1 MALSDGSATREQV
14 LSAEKR
20 VRLRRE
26 ALGKAAAL
34 EAARTSEE
42 RSWTDETGTVWR
54 YVVLDEAEARIQKC
68 EPAVTD
74 LVVPDELEGK
84 PVVSLAPDACAYLES
99 VETIHLPDSILSIGF
114 SAFRECRKLRSI
126 HFPCRRLTP
135 TGCAT
140 ASRSSG
146 WSFRGAWERST
157 RASSTSPV

>member
-1 MALSDGSATREQV
+1 MSFTNQVDLSVLLQNTAKPAMDYIDRSSTRSIDISKLDVCFGGFTPMALSDGSATREQV

-26 ALGKAAAL
+26 ALEKAAAL

-74 LVVPDELEGK
+74 LVVPDEL
-84 PVVSLAPDACAYLES
+84 
-99 VETIHLPDSILSIGF
+99 
-114 SAFRECRKLRSI
+114 
-126 HFPCRRLTP
+126 
-135 TGCAT
+135 
-140 ASRSSG
+140 
-146 WSFRGAWERST
+146 
-157 RASSTSPV
+157 